1 MVFYVTWDDSGLG
14 YCMMG
19 YNPCWPCP
27 YMTEHVYP
35 PSLRL
40 EADPEDD
47 KVCIIKE
54 PGPGP
59 VQCCLMTL
67 TPGILFLPLF
77 VWKAR
82 AIYMEFRKDKFDRVH
97 CTYRCKNLCYERST
111 KLMEVSNVWIDV
123 ADVTENG
130 KKRKLYTMKFLHRE
144 GEFSWD
150 DMALTNSRWKDQ
162 LEKIVD
168 SVNRLVKSSPF

>member
-82 AIYMEFRKDKFDRVH
+82 GASSQYSHRLADFK
-97 CTYRCKNLCYERST
+97 
-111 KLMEVSNVWIDV
+111 SNT
-123 ADVTENG
+123 ALSGYCRTCG
-130 KKRKLYTMKFLHRE
+130 FL
-144 GEFSWD
+144 
-150 DMALTNSRWKDQ
+150 
-162 LEKIVD
+162 
-168 SVNRLVKSSPF
+168 